1 MLLIVTPQ
9 TNNIFDCIVL
19 SGGGAKGSYGA
30 GVASALF
37 AFYDLKRIKK
47 GICYLGTSA
56 GALNAGVLA
65 SYGPEKLKEL
75 WLSSANNRTVLGVR
89 RLRLKARFFRRLLK
103 WVSPY
108 SIFDNDKLR
117 QLIEANVDFNRLDGK
132 HLIVLTTNY
141 NTGTLK
147 AFYSS
152 YLIDDFVNYDRGL
165 KHIKQ
170 RLSHFE
176 RINNQEE
183 LVLALLASSSI
194 PVFFPPVRIKNDWY
208 VDGGVGNNTPT
219 REAAYFLRFLNT
231 LGKGDIGEVFCIKQD
246 PPEIIES
253 QPSFGLLDIVKRT
266 TEISQYIHI
275 QPIIEGFSRINYE
288 TQQYKAR
295 LDGLIEWINS
305 KSYDAIVADEITK
318 EVKDRMGTLG
328 GATARI
334 NVPFTIIDPSTFLG
348 DTLDFSPTSMRENI
362 KHGFHDMLKA
372 LGNRIDDAEHKILLS
387 RLKM

>member
-1 MLLIVTPQ
+1 MSMTPH
-9 TNNIFDCIVL
+9 TKNIFDCIVL

-30 GVASALF
+30 GVANALF
-37 AFYDLKRIKK
+37 AFYELKGIKND
-47 GICYLGTSA
+47 ICYLGTSA

-65 SYGPEKLKEL
+65 SHGPERLKEL

-89 RLRLKARFFRRLLK
+89 RLRLKARFFSRLL
-103 WVSPY
+103 WASPY
-108 SIFDNDKLR
+108 SVFDNDKLR

-132 HLIVLTTNY
+132 HFIILTTNY
-141 NTGTLK
+141 NAGTLK

-152 YLIDDFVNYDRGL
+152 NLIDDFVKHDRSL
-165 KHIKQ
+165 KPVKQ

-194 PVFFPPVRIKNDWY
+194 PVFFPPIRIKDDWY

-231 LGKGDIGEVFCIKQD
+231 LDKGIIGEVFCIKQD
-246 PPEIIES
+246 PPATIES
-253 QPSFGLLDIVKRT
+253 RPLFGLLDIVKRT
-266 TEISQYIHI
+266 AEISQYIHI

-288 TQQYKAR
+288 TQQYKVR

-305 KSYDAIVADEITK
+305 KSYDATVAGEITK
-318 EVKDRMGTLG
+318 ELQDKMGTLG

-334 NVPFTIIDPSTFLG
+334 NVPFTIVDPSTFLG

-387 RLKM
+387 RLKI